1 MDIELFEKIIE
12 KYPFLSICKYAD
24 NEHVGIILNQ
34 DNQVTTMYD
43 FGAIVEEEL
52 KAKFLELGEIWWWES
67 NHMIPINLF
76 LKGEWAVFKPYLR
89 TFNNKNLDILHGQVT
104 SLSDLAVKRKK
115 RKSITLVKRVDD

>member
-24 NEHVGIILNQ
+24 NEHVGIIQNQ
-34 DNQVTTMYD
+34 DNAVTTMYD
-43 FGAIVEEEL
+43 FGAIVEDEL
-52 KAKFLELGEIWWWES
+52 KARFLELGEIWWWES

-104 SLSDLAVKRKK
+104 SLSELAQKRKK
-115 RKSITLVKRVDD
+115 RKSITLVKRVD